1 MINDKM
7 EIALAIKN
15 STYGKELECSLIENA
30 VVKGCGSCNLEG
42 ICEGIGAVTDDYL
55 KNTTRVI
62 KAFEVGE

>member
-30 VVKGCGSCNLEG
+30 VVKGCGICNLQG
-42 ICEGIGAVTDDYL
+42 ICEGIRAVAEDYMES
-55 KNTTRVI
+55 TTRVI
-62 KAFEVGE
+62 NAFDFEE